1 MYAVVVRPE
10 LYSTESHR
18 MASTVRSIGYLISR
32 SSSSLAGLVISFIPT
47 HLDLYFCDERHEL
60 IGPGTQERVEC
71 AGFVHSKNIQ

>member
-1 MYAVVVRPE
+1 MYAVVVRPK
-10 LYSTESHR
+10 LYSTEITQDGFNR
-18 MASTVRSIGYLISR
+18 TVIGYLVSG

-71 AGFVHSKNIQ
+71 AGFIHSKNIQ